1 MEIIC
6 TNDLNALQDLL
17 LVIIVA
23 KRAILVKFA
32 SIKKILLIQGCLLLL
47 WSIDQLLV
55 SSLIIPKMG
64 YQKLPKL
71 LVNGN
76 QVEALFDTGSTE
88 NFVDDNFVSTHS
100 LKVFPA
106 TGNVFTSEILGYC
119 IVDITIK
126 ERAYDGIKLIIMKN
140 LCKQII
146 MGLSFMKEQ
155 ELYN

>member
-1 MEIIC
+1 
-6 TNDLNALQDLL
+6 
-17 LVIIVA
+17 
-23 KRAILVKFA
+23 
-32 SIKKILLIQGCLLLL
+32 
-47 WSIDQLLV
+47 
-55 SSLIIPKMG
+55 MG